1 MDLVGSWQS
10 FHGYIIQNQKNYQ
23 TPNDRY
29 MQDGSYLR
37 MKNLQLGY
45 SIPQSLTRKVSI
57 SSAKIYISGENLL
70 TFTNLMLFDPEAIT
84 SSGLG
89 GDAKIY
95 PLAKAY
101 SVGLNINF

>member
-1 MDLVGSWQS
+1 M
-10 FHGYIIQNQKNYQ
+10 QNG
-23 TPNDRY
+23 T
-29 MQDGSYLR
+29 YLR

-45 SIPQSLTRKVSI
+45 SIPKSLSQKVSI
-57 SSAKIYISGENLL
+57 SNAKIYVSAENIL
-70 TFTNLMLFDPEAIT
+70 TFTKLMLFDPEAIT

-101 SVGLNINF
+101 SLGLNINF